1 MDTEIA
7 GPHRRSRQSSI
18 ESLVSRDRSQDLG
31 FVRTYESHE
40 DGDLLVIQ
48 AISLGSD
55 CDCPLF
61 GV

>member
-1 MDTEIA
+1 M
-7 GPHRRSRQSSI
+7 S
-18 ESLVSRDRSQDLG
+18 
-31 FVRTYESHE
+31 TYESRE